1 MNGRNVSLSMLRPIA
16 AALIDV
22 YGQHDYLSIAKISEQ
37 QRIFDYYA
45 RHNIQKLLQELSES
59 VKNLRLS

>member
-22 YGQHDYLSIAKISEQ
+22 YGQHDYLSIAKSVS
-37 QRIFDYYA
+37 
-45 RHNIQKLLQELSES
+45 NSES
-59 VKNLRLS
+59 LIIMPDIIYKNCCKNCLNL